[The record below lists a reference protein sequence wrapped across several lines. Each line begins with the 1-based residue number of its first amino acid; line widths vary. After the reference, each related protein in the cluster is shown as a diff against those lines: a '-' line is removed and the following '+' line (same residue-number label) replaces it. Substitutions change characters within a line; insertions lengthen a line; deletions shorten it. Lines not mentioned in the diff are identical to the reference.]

1 MPSAETQSNTN
12 YSDNKARCI
21 HASRLPEYRYPFGAR
36 PCASD
41 VSIFFDCFR
50 EASNVTFC
58 YTYGLYGFSYHEEP
72 MYSVSGSGR
81 YHVDLML
88 PSEPSILFYWFR
100 FNCPNDLEKLPD
112 SIRAN
117 SEESSVIT
125 LYYGADIDSKDGAGT
140 LYTEPPRVGCDEDK
154 YPYAFQITVYNRD
167 FKTPEFLKGAMM
179 YQIFP
184 DRFAR
189 DSAFDLER
197 LLTVDSRA
205 ERIYHE
211 DWNEDVDTKGKPE
224 TGYLACDFYGGSL
237 TGIEEKLDYLKELGI
252 NVLYLNPIFEARS
265 SHRYDTAD
273 YLNVD
278 PILGGTAAF
287 MSLRNA
293 CAERGIKVILD
304 GVFSHTG
311 ADSKYFNK
319 FDRYDGVGAY
329 KAFNE
334 GDESRFRSWYNFYRN
349 EDGTVGYD
357 SWWGFPD
364 LPNINEDD
372 LSYRSFVFG
381 KDGVVDTWLSRGAS
395 GFRLDV
401 SDELPDSFIRQ
412 MRQTVKD
419 KTGGE
424 GAVIGEVWEDASN
437 KCSYGSYR
445 DFMLGNTHDSVM
457 GYTFRHILLDFLC
470 GYINAETADSRFEG
484 FRERYPMEAYYSMMN
499 LVSSHDVPRIM
510 TTLSKPYDTDD
521 REAQRL
527 FAVGDEDYDRVASL
541 AKMAFCFQTAYI
553 GASCIYYGDEV
564 LMEGY
569 KDPFNRRTYPWGLLN
584 ERQTE
589 ALAFFKNVAKL
600 RTHNECL
607 RTGFYRTLLAEDGT
621 FAFVRF
627 LKEGLD
633 AFGKEASGSTA
644 IVFVMNRSERDV
656 RVNVSEQFGEYACC
670 VAQLTGEEIDP
681 EVGEESVPVDEGS
694 TSAAGKISGALV
706 NNGVAGGTTE
716 VCIKPFGE
724 AFIVF

>member
-1 MPSAETQSNTN
+1 MNSEKTQNSSNSA
-12 YSDNKARCI
+12 NKARCI
-21 HASRLPEYRYPFGAR
+21 HASRLPEYRLPFGAR
-36 PCASD
+36 PAASNVD
-41 VSIFFDCFR
+41 IFFDCYQ
-50 EASNVTFC
+50 EATNVTFC
-58 YTYGLYGFSYHEEP
+58 YTYGLYQFSYHEEP
-72 MYSVSGSGR
+72 MYSVSGLGR
-81 YHVDLML
+81 YRVNLML

-100 FNCPNDLEKLPD
+100 FNVSGDLKDLPD
-112 SIRAN
+112 NFRSTGENNENPAPQ
-117 SEESSVIT
+117 IT
-125 LYYGADIDSKDGAGT
+125 LYYGAGMDTPDGEGT
-140 LYTEPPRVGCDEDK
+140 LYTDPPRVGANEDK
-154 YPYAFQITVYNRD
+154 YPFAFQITVYNKD

-189 DSAFDLER
+189 DTSFDYEKMINTDAR
-197 LLTVDSRA
+197 Q
-205 ERIYHE
+205 ERIYHK

-237 TGIEEKLDYLKELGI
+237 KGIEEKLDYLKELGI

-278 PILGGTAAF
+278 PILGGTSAF
-287 MSLRNA
+287 MSLENA
-293 CAERGIKVILD
+293 CRERGIKIILD

-319 FDRYDGVGAY
+319 FDRYEGVGAY

-334 GDESRFRSWYNFYRN
+334 GEESRYRSWYNFFRN
-349 EDGTVGYD
+349 QDGSVGYE

-372 LSYRSFVFG
+372 LSYRNFIFG
-381 KDGVVDTWLSRGAS
+381 KDGVVDTWTSRGAS

-412 MRQTVKD
+412 MRQTVKE

-470 GYINAETADSRFEG
+470 GYIDADIANTRFEG
-484 FRERYPMEAYYSMMN
+484 FRERYPEEAYYAMMN

-510 TTLSKPYDTDD
+510 TMLSRPEDTDD
-521 REAQRL
+521 RDIQRGFKVEAKY
-527 FAVGDEDYDRVASL
+527 YDIVSSL
-541 AKMAFCFQTAYI
+541 AKMAFAFQTCYI

-569 KDPFNRRTYPWGLLN
+569 KDPFNRRTYPWNRVNRKG
-584 ERQTE
+584 QE
-589 ALAFFKNVAKL
+589 ALAYFKRIARI
-600 RTHNECL
+600 RTENECL
-607 RTGFYRTLLAEDGT
+607 RTGYYKTLMAEGGT
-621 FAFVRF
+621 FAFVRY
-627 LKEGLD
+627 LKEGRD
-633 AFGKEASGSTA
+633 AFGKEASGSRA
-644 IVFVMNRSERDV
+644 IVFVMNRSDKPVYVDV
-656 RVNVSEQFGEYACC
+656 SEHYGSFDCKASGDEGEIRPLSEQFILGGI
-670 VAQLTGEEIDP
+670 L
-681 EVGEESVPVDEGS
+681 
-694 TSAAGKISGALV
+694 
-706 NNGVAGGTTE
+706 GGTRKIG
-716 VCIKPFGE
+716 IKPFGT
-724 AFIVF
+724 AFLVY